1 MVDDA
6 TIKVNSAP
14 TTDLSSQVDQSI
26 ADLGKSAANSTDTN
40 MLSNIIVGMAQANSV
55 TAMES
60 TLAQLDSQYGTAAQ
74 GTGVSHS
81 DKGTN
86 VNAYA

>member
-40 MLSNIIVGMAQANSV
+40 LLSNIIASMSQANSA
-55 TAMES
+55 TTMES
-60 TLAQLDSQYGTAAQ
+60 TLTQLDSQYGTAAQ
-74 GTGVSHS
+74 GTGVDSVGQAS
-81 DKGTN
+81 
-86 VNAYA
+86 VSAYA